1 MGREAAGVTEKA
13 PRPATALACQVMLN
27 EARRQRG
34 NAVKGGHSKLS
45 PADKLEIWKS
55 NLLPRRLA
63 EKYGISLAYVYQI
76 KREFEAKLVQP
87 ETRVTE

>member
-1 MGREAAGVTEKA
+1 MNEKA

-27 EARRQRG
+27 EIRRHKRMT
-34 NAVKGGHSKLS
+34 VEGGPSVKLS
-45 PADKLEIWKS
+45 PADKLDIWKS

-63 EKYGISLAYVYQI
+63 EKYGIALAYVYQI

-87 ETRVTE
+87 EESTR